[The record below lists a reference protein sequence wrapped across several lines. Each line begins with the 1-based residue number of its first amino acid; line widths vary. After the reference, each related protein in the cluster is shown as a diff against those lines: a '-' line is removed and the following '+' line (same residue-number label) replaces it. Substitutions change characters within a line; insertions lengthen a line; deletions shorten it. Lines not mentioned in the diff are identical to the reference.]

1 MIQNVPFQH
10 FPVVCICWTSTCMC
24 PAYVALG
31 ISACK
36 PEAIFARIQ
45 LPTALCGASVT
56 TYVPSDHDQLFK
68 RHINSLKCQLHA
80 FALQI
85 FSSIQGCTKQPC
97 KGSNKHEM
105 VHNS

>member
-1 MIQNVPFQH
+1 MTQNVPFQH

-56 TYVPSDHDQLFK
+56 TYVPSDHDQLSNFPTFQTSHQLTEMPAARICITNLFK
-68 RHINSLKCQLHA
+68 HTR
-80 FALQI
+80 
-85 FSSIQGCTKQPC
+85 
-97 KGSNKHEM
+97 M
-105 VHNS
+105 Y